1 MPTARWPPPLE
12 LPTLPSV
19 SPNPPHQGFR
29 FDRLKIKGSLI
40 VDLESLGAR
49 PEVQGRLGC
58 FSTALL
64 KKLPPFKNGVSYGC
78 DVGLHSGAQKGYQ

>member
-1 MPTARWPPPLE
+1 M
-12 LPTLPSV
+12 
-19 SPNPPHQGFR
+19 FR
-29 FDRLKIKGSLI
+29 FDSRKIKGSLI

-64 KKLPPFKNGVSYGC
+64 KNYSHPRMACAMV
-78 DVGLHSGAQKGYQ
+78 